1 MAIPPSFPAALS
13 FRLVMRGI
21 GAGFADAAHLTRNLY
36 IVMIPIIIAVKILA
50 ELDLIRYLAM
60 PLKPFM
66 ALVGLPADLGI
77 VWAFAIVI
85 NIYASL
91 VVLAGM
97 LPSLPTLTVAQ
108 ATVFATMVL
117 IAHGLIMESRIAQQ
131 CGVSFHGQFI
141 IRLAGAML
149 CGMLMHF
156 LYSATGTF
164 QQPAA
169 ILLPSPGPDPALAE
183 WAFGEARNLFYIFWI
198 ISALMILH
206 RFLVYSRM
214 DRLLDTVFAPL
225 LILLGINPKAATC
238 VVVGFSMG
246 LLYGSGVIIKE
257 SQTAALS
264 KKDIFCAV
272 TLIGLAHALIEDT
285 LLMLL
290 INGDISGTVGLRL
303 LFAVMFSLLITRI
316 YAVVGK
322 PG

>member
-1 MAIPPSFPAALS
+1 MHGV
-13 FRLVMRGI
+13 R
-21 GAGFADAAHLTRNLY
+21 AGFADAARLTLTLY
-36 IVMIPIIIAVKILA
+36 KVMIPIIIAVKILV

-60 PLKPFM
+60 PLKPLM
-66 ALVGLPADLGI
+66 ALVGLPADLGL
-77 VWAFAIVI
+77 VWAFAIVT
-85 NIYASL
+85 NIYACL

-156 LYSATGTF
+156 AYSATGAF

-169 ILLPSPGPDPALAE
+169 MLLPSPGPDPTLVE
-183 WAFGEARNLFYIFWI
+183 WAFGEVRTFFCIFWI
-198 ISALMILH
+198 IAALMILQ

-214 DRLLDTVFAPL
+214 DRLLDAIFSPL

-246 LLYGSGVIIKE
+246 FLYGSGIIIKE
-257 SQTAALS
+257 SRTAALS
-264 KKDIFCAV
+264 KKDVFCAV
-272 TLIGLAHALIEDT
+272 TLLGMAHALIEDT

-290 INGDISGTVGLRL
+290 INGDISGTVGLRM
-303 LFAVMFSLLITRI
+303 LFAVTFSLLITRI
-316 YAVVGK
+316 YAVLTAKTV
-322 PG
+322 